1 MKKNNAIIY
10 FEINFF
16 FFIRNIFLGI
26 LSSVGTPAACFFTR
40 NVVRTK
46 SVPKWNAIMMLGN
59 LAMHVKVPSKKLLVQ
74 MEELLNL
81 DDSVPVE
88 VKEASIFCFATLIRK
103 TFEHEETGAIDP
115 LLDKYLH
122 HFMEH
127 IRSTMQ
133 FLQYLV
139 LLLITIDHSYRYL
152 FDIINVADE
161 PTHHMKMVY
170 MMAMK
175 NVRLTQILKFLEPII
190 RGDEVVSDKP
200 HNIRAQAIW
209 IMKNVVFE
217 HPRYCYNLLWPVL
230 TDVTLPTAVR
240 IAAFD
245 VLMNETPQLGRFINV
260 YWLMVYEKNE
270 HLYNYYVDTI
280 KGLATSVDPCLM
292 QAREMAKKL
301 LKIVRVRNV
310 TGPLSRKFYVDYVD
324 NKYEYNERVKG
335 SLIVDHTSGLPYVG
349 SIEHIASVKARK
361 PVTKLGVSIVINF
374 IILLFNFI
382 QSI

>member
-1 MKKNNAIIY
+1 
-10 FEINFF
+10 
-16 FFIRNIFLGI
+16 
-26 LSSVGTPAACFFTR
+26 
-40 NVVRTK
+40 
-46 SVPKWNAIMMLGN
+46 
-59 LAMHVKVPSKKLLVQ
+59 
-74 MEELLNL
+74 
-81 DDSVPVE
+81 
-88 VKEASIFCFATLIRK
+88 
-103 TFEHEETGAIDP
+103 
-115 LLDKYLH
+115 
-122 HFMEH
+122 
-127 IRSTMQ
+127 
-133 FLQYLV
+133 
-139 LLLITIDHSYRYL
+139 
-152 FDIINVADE
+152 
-161 PTHHMKMVY
+161 MKMVY

-361 PVTKLGVSIVINF
+361 PVTKLGVSIVLNF